1 MLQWIIRKQLE
12 AAKAAG
18 APQSD
23 ALGDLLATARARGL
37 DTSQVDVALREPF
50 GTTATEEQSLPL
62 AGTRLR
68 TDVHYLQLAFNE
80 DWPQA
85 RRILPS
91 IVRSERILIEAGTPY
106 IKREGLAGIR
116 AMRSRWPG
124 HIVAD
129 LKASD
134 GGAEEAAMVRAAG
147 ATAATVLGSSP
158 IETLDRFIA
167 ACDELGM
174 ASMIDML
181 GVSDPLRVV
190 MHLKKPPQVIV
201 LHLGRDEEGT
211 RGKVI
216 QYRHVTRLRSKFSTL
231 ISAAGGVSLREAR
244 SAVFNGADIVVANIV
259 SPGKP
264 WEGISANADVANIA
278 REFLATIR

>member
-1 MLQWIIRKQLE
+1 MLRWIIRRQIE

-18 APQSD
+18 AEQPD

-37 DTSQVDVALREPF
+37 DASQVDVALRQPF
-50 GTTATEEQSLPL
+50 GRAAAEERSVPLTTQ
-62 AGTRLR
+62 LR
-68 TDVHYLQLAFNE
+68 TDTHYLQLAFNE

-85 RRILPS
+85 RRILRS

-116 AMRSRWPG
+116 AIRTRWPG

-129 LKASD
+129 LKASV
-134 GGAEEAAMVRAAG
+134 GGAEEAAMVHAAG

-158 IETLDRFIA
+158 LETIDRFIA

-190 MHLKKPPQVIV
+190 MHLKKPPAVLV
-201 LHLGRDEEGT
+201 LHLGRDEEST

-231 ISAAGGVSLREAR
+231 ISAAGGVDLREAR

-264 WEGISANADVANIA
+264 WEGIPANADVAAMA
-278 REFLATIR
+278 REFLDTIQ

>member
-12 AAKAAG
+12 AAKAAR
-18 APQSD
+18 AQQSD
-23 ALGDLLATARARGL
+23 ALGDAFGSERARDLGIPRVEA
-37 DTSQVDVALREPF
+37 TLREPF
-50 GTTATEEQSLPL
+50 GTAAIEAHRPPL
-62 AGTRLR
+62 AASGLQTN
-68 TDVHYLQLAFNE
+68 VHYLQLALNE
-80 DWPQA
+80 DWQQA

-91 IVRSERILIEAGTPY
+91 IARSDRILIEAGTPY

-116 AMRSRWPG
+116 AIRKRWPG

-134 GGAEEAAMVRAAG
+134 GGAEEAAMVHAAG

-158 IETLDRFIA
+158 IETIDRFIA
-167 ACDELGM
+167 ACNGLGM
-174 ASMIDML
+174 DAMIDML

-190 MHLKKPPQVIV
+190 MRLKQPPKVVV
-201 LHLGRDEEGT
+201 LHLGRDEENT

-216 QYRHVTRLRSKFSTL
+216 EYRHVTRLRSKFSTL
-231 ISAAGGVSLREAR
+231 ISAAGGVDLREAR
-244 SAVFNGADIVVANIV
+244 SAVFNGADIVVVNIV

-264 WEGISANADVANIA
+264 WEGILANSDVGAMA
-278 REFLATIR
+278 REFLETIE

>member
-1 MLQWIIRKQLE
+1 MLRWIIRRQIE

-18 APQSD
+18 AEQPN

-50 GTTATEEQSLPL
+50 GTTASEERSSPL
-62 AGTRLR
+62 ASTELR

-85 RRILPS
+85 RRILSS
-91 IVRSERILIEAGTPY
+91 IVRSDRILIEAGTPY

-116 AMRSRWPG
+116 AIRTRWPG

-134 GGAEEAAMVRAAG
+134 GGAEEAAMVRTAG

-158 IETLDRFIA
+158 IETIDRFIA
-167 ACDELGM
+167 ACDDLGM
-174 ASMIDML
+174 ESMIDML

-190 MHLKKPPQVIV
+190 MHLKSPPTVIV
-201 LHLGRDEEGT
+201 LHRGRDEEGT

-216 QYRHVTRLRSKFSTL
+216 QYRHVTRLRSKFSTI
-231 ISAAGGVSLREAR
+231 ISAAGGVDLREAR
-244 SAVFNGADIVVANIV
+244 SAVFNGAGIVVVNIV

-264 WEGISANADVANIA
+264 WEGIPANADVAKVA
-278 REFLATIR
+278 SDFLTTIR

>member
-12 AAKAAG
+12 AAKAAW
-18 APQSD
+18 AQQSE
-23 ALGDLLATARARGL
+23 ALGDANATERAHGL
-37 DTSQVDVALREPF
+37 GTSRVEATLREPF
-50 GTTATEEQSLPL
+50 GTAAAKAQSLPL
-62 AGTRLR
+62 AATGLQTN
-68 TDVHYLQLAFNE
+68 VHYLQLAFNE

-91 IVRSERILIEAGTPY
+91 IVRSDRILIEAGTPY

-116 AMRSRWPG
+116 AIRARWPG

-134 GGAEEAAMVRAAG
+134 GGAEEAAMVHAAG

-158 IETLDRFIA
+158 IETIDRFIA
-167 ACDELGM
+167 ACSSLAM
-174 ASMIDML
+174 NSMIDML
-181 GVSDPLRVV
+181 GVGDPLRVV
-190 MHLKKPPQVIV
+190 MRLKQPPNVVV
-201 LHLGRDEEGT
+201 LHLGRDEENT

-231 ISAAGGVSLREAR
+231 ISAAGGVDLRQAR
-244 SAVFNGADIVVANIV
+244 SAVFNGADIVVVNIV

-264 WEGISANADVANIA
+264 WEGIPANADVAA
-278 REFLATIR
+278 MACEFLETIE